1 MEGLFRFAAERFSFA
16 PDAEIGIEIDPRVT
30 TQAHLETLRRL
41 GFNRLSMGIQD
52 FHPEVQEA
60 IHRIQP
66 LELTGGLIESARA
79 LGFDSINVDLIYGL
93 PLQTAE
99 RFSHTVEQVVDLNP
113 DRVAMFSYAHVPW
126 LRKQQGALATR
137 LPEGMEKF
145 RIFRA
150 GLERFLDAGYLY
162 IGMDH
167 FARPNDE
174 LAVAQRERTLHRNF
188 QGYTTK
194 AGADLYG
201 MGVSAISSIAAC
213 YAQNDREVAPYRER
227 IERRGLATMRGY
239 RLTEDDLL
247 RRAVISRILCH
258 GVLHKNEI
266 EREFGISFDKTF
278 APELQRLAPFVSDG
292 LLEIADDVL
301 RTTLLGRI
309 FIRNIAMVFDPYL
322 EKQKLESRPLFSKT
336 L

>member
-1 MEGLFRFAAERFSFA
+1 
-16 PDAEIGIEIDPRVT
+16 
-30 TQAHLETLRRL
+30 
-41 GFNRLSMGIQD
+41 
-52 FHPEVQEA
+52 
-60 IHRIQP
+60 
-66 LELTGGLIESARA
+66 
-79 LGFDSINVDLIYGL
+79 
-93 PLQTAE
+93 
-99 RFSHTVEQVVDLNP
+99 
-113 DRVAMFSYAHVPW
+113 
-126 LRKQQGALATR
+126 
-137 LPEGMEKF
+137 MEKF

-150 GLERFLDAGYLY
+150 GLESFLTAGYQY

-167 FARPNDE
+167 FARPKDE

-201 MGVSAISSIAAC
+201 MGISAISSVGAC

-239 RLTEDDLL
+239 RLTDEDLL
-247 RRAVISRILCH
+247 RRTVISRILCH
-258 GVLHKNEI
+258 GVLHTSEI
-266 EREFGISFDKTF
+266 EREFGIDFDRKF
-278 APELQRLAPFVSDG
+278 AREIERLAPFVADG
-292 LLEIADDVL
+292 LLEITSGVL